1 MARYLVQ
8 ASYTPEAWA
17 AQLAQPHDRTQ
28 IVSQLLEQL
37 GARFASLDYAFGD
50 YDVVAIIEAPDNVS
64 AAAVAL
70 AITAGGGVRAYK
82 TTPLLTVQEALEAM
96 RRGKA
101 AQAAYRPPTS
111 AVG

>member
-1 MARYLVQ
+1 MARWQVKIDR
-8 ASYTPEAWA
+8 
-17 AQLAQPHDRTQ
+17 LAGDR
-28 IVSQLLEQL
+28 IVENWEHGNASQLLEQL